1 LGIENQRL
9 LVTNTTNI
17 PTAKNRSKRQRKKMY
32 VDEFSVIG
40 FGFQGRF
47 NADSDEQLD
56 PFFDGLVE
64 LLNTRDLMISGGN
77 NEDFFEAYLSS
88 NDRYGSATEEDRT
101 AVTEWLNAQKRIS
114 DVVVAELS
122 DAYYGE

>member
-1 LGIENQRL
+1 M
-9 LVTNTTNI
+9 TNTTNI
-17 PTAKNRSKRQRKKMY
+17 PTAKNRSKRQRKKLY

-47 NADSDEQLD
+47 NADNDEQLD

-64 LLNTRDLMISGGN
+64 LLNKRDLMISGGN

-114 DVVVAELS
+114 DVSVAELS